1 MLISKNKPTL
11 LSLEKTSSD
20 TETDQL
26 QCSYS
31 NCTGAAHSGHRLFG
45 CCWLSAVRLWR
56 SLIGCD
62 RQSPSVQPGNGV
74 LCPWK
79 QWADCISPQYVWK
92 WDPSSLA
99 LRPGE
104 LKLTMST
111 TADGQVRGNLATEE
125 RVYGLLNIIFLLTYF
140 IYCNHIRPFYV
151 FNEKCKLDIFLS
163 R

>member
-1 MLISKNKPTL
+1 ML
-11 LSLEKTSSD
+11 
-20 TETDQL
+20 
-26 QCSYS
+26 YS
-31 NCTGAAHSGHRLFG
+31 NCTGAAHSGHRLLG

-62 RQSPSVQPGNGV
+62 RQSSSVQPGNGV

-92 WDPSSLA
+92 RDRSSLA
-99 LRPGE
+99 LRPGK

-111 TADGQVRGNLATEE
+111 TAEGQVRGNLATEE
-125 RVYGLLNIIFLLTYF
+125 HVYGLLNLRSYFPVNLF
-140 IYCNHIRPFYV
+140 IYFYFYLQCNHIMPFYV
-151 FNEKCKLDIFLS
+151 FNAKCKLDIFLS